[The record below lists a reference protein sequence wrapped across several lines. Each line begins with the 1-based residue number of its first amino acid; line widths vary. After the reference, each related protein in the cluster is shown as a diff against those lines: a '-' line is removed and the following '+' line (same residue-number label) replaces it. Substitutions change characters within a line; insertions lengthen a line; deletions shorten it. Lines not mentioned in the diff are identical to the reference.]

1 MISLKGSVALILDEE
16 MRLCLQFRALLD
28 KATFAVSQQLG
39 FQEKMNDALRI
50 AVAEA
55 GLQAAHVKS
64 NKGLRLRHRAKAEV
78 RSGGSSR
85 RLACLLAWRPCDGQR
100 YHSRRRHYYISRYQP
115 RQPPSADP
123 ACTTPADFTT
133 TRDLTSIIIH
143 AFLAST
149 EQTPTSASRSNH
161 GPTHATRWSPRRR
174 AVRTV
179 QARTSWLVADFL
191 LGLHGTVY

>member
-1 MISLKGSVALILDEE
+1 MISLKGSVALILGEE

-28 KATFAVSQQLG
+28 KATFPVSQQLG

-50 AVAEA
+50 AVADA
-55 GLQAAHVKS
+55 GVQAAHVKS

-85 RLACLLAWRPCDGQR
+85 RLACLLAWWPCDGQR
-100 YHSRRRHYYISRYQP
+100 YHTRRRHYYIPRYQP

-123 ACTTPADFTT
+123 ACTTPAGFTT

-143 AFLAST
+143 ARL
-149 EQTPTSASRSNH
+149 H
-161 GPTHATRWSPRRR
+161 R
-174 AVRTV
+174 ANADIRLQV
-179 QARTSWLVADFL
+179 QPWPNACNKVVAPAARDSHSSSSYFSVSCDFL
-191 LGLHGTVY
+191 LGLHGTTY